1 MTTMQL
7 GSTQKTRGSVEIQL
21 PPAGGTILEGIRR
34 KDFLDRYALKDE
46 HGQAIE
52 HSPEQMWSRVAHAIA
67 AVEPSQEQRLQ
78 WEHRFYEL
86 LSEFRF
92 VPGGRIL
99 SGAGTGHHVTYYNC
113 FVIPSPE
120 DSRSGILDNLK
131 IMTEIMARAGGVGI
145 NLSTL
150 RPRGSYIK
158 TVNGTASGPCSWA
171 ELYSVATG
179 DVIQQGGSRRGALM
193 LMLNDD
199 HPDIEEFITV
209 KKNLTRIN
217 HANLSVCVS
226 DAFMA
231 AVKQDGE
238 WPLKWNGE
246 IKKTL
251 RARDLWNL
259 ICESAWT
266 SGEPGLVFIDRYN
279 NESNTWYYEKIISVN
294 PCGEQG
300 LPEWGV
306 CNLGAIN
313 LAAFVRGGDADAPGE
328 FDYQALAEHARVA
341 MRFLDNVV
349 DATEYFYDEN
359 AQAQLGTRRTG
370 LGTMGL
376 ADALIK
382 LHIPYGSDESIPVVE
397 RMYSAIR
404 DAAYDASADLAAEKG
419 PFPKFDG
426 PKYLQGR
433 FIQRL
438 PGEIQEKIAVQG
450 IRNAVLLT
458 QAPTGTTSLLA
469 GVSSGIEPVFDFAM
483 VRRDRTGE
491 HIMYHPLLQQWR
503 DAHLG
508 ATADEQPRWFVSAN
522 DLTPEEHVRV
532 QAMVQ
537 KYTDS
542 SISKTVNAPNDHTV
556 EAVQELYIKAYDY
569 GCKGVTYFRDGCR
582 EGVLS
587 HLEEKPKAESK
598 SDARP
603 ETKAASEP
611 AAAAAGMA
619 PRAPVYGSPS
629 ASPEVVQ
636 LGLSLHDTPE
646 PGAHLKPRPRAA
658 EGITY
663 RMPTP
668 LGTMFLTVTRNGGG
682 QPFEVFMQVGKAGSD
697 TAAVTEALGRLISL
711 ALRLPSPLSPA
722 ERLQEVVDQL
732 AGIGGGRQLGFGRNR
747 VRSLPDAVAQTL
759 AEFLGGMEV
768 VNAAAHD
775 GFAGTSRD
783 AVARSPEVGHVVH
796 LVEAPGRNGTTTK
809 MKADLCPECGDA
821 ALVYEEGCAK
831 CYSCGYAEC

>member
-1 MTTMQL
+1 MDAQHLHT
-7 GSTQKTRGSVEIQL
+7 
-21 PPAGGTILEGIRR
+21 GGTILEGIRQ
-34 KDFLDRYALKDE
+34 KVFTDRYALKDE
-46 HGQAIE
+46 SGQPIE
-52 HSPEQMWSRVAHAIA
+52 HYPEQMWERVARGIA
-67 AVEPSQEQRLQ
+67 SVEKTDELRRF
-78 WEHRFYEL
+78 WTERFYESL
-86 LSEFRF
+86 KDFRF

-99 SGAGTGHHVTYYNC
+99 SGAGTGHHVTFYNC

-120 DSRSGILDNLK
+120 DSRGGILDNLK

-145 NLSTL
+145 NLSSL
-150 RPRGSYIK
+150 RPKGSYIK

-226 DAFMA
+226 DAFME
-231 AVKQDGE
+231 AVKNDRSWE
-238 WPLKWNGE
+238 LKWQGE
-246 IKKTL
+246 VRKTL
-251 RARDLWNL
+251 RARGLWNL
-259 ICESAWT
+259 ICESAWA

-279 NESNTWYYEKIISVN
+279 KESNTWYYENIICVN

-306 CNLGAIN
+306 CNLGAMN
-313 LAAFVRGGDADAPGE
+313 LSAFVVGGDADMPGT
-328 FDYQALAEHARVA
+328 FDYAALAEHTRVA
-341 MRFLDNVV
+341 MRFLDDVV
-349 DATEYFYDEN
+349 DSTEYFFEEN
-359 AQAQLGTRRTG
+359 AKAQLSTRRTG

-382 LHIPYGSDESIPVVE
+382 LHLPYGSDESTAVVE
-397 RMYSAIR
+397 KIYQTIR
-404 DAAYDASADLAAEKG
+404 DSAYGASVDLASEKG
-419 PFPKFDG
+419 SFPMFDRE
-426 PKYLQGR
+426 KYLQGP

-438 PGEIQEKIAVQG
+438 PEPIQAKIAGQG

-491 HIMYHPLLQQWR
+491 HVLYHPLLQEWKDR
-503 DAHLG
+503 HPEA
-508 ATADEQPRWFVSAN
+508 AADQRPSWFVAAN
-522 DLTPEEHVRV
+522 DLTPEEHVRIQALV
-532 QAMVQ
+532 QR
-537 KYTDS
+537 YTDS
-542 SISKTVNAPNDHTV
+542 SISKTVNAPNNHTV
-556 EAVQELYIKAYDY
+556 EQVQELYIKAYDY

-587 HLEEKPKAESK
+587 HIEEPPKAEPKVEQS
-598 SDARP
+598 
-603 ETKAASEP
+603 AAPGSEQ
-611 AAAAAGMA
+611 
-619 PRAPVYGSPS
+619 RE
-629 ASPEVVQ
+629 ASPQPAQPLTLPANESATTEALQ
-636 LGLSLHDTPE
+636 LGLDLSVTPE
-646 PGAHLKPRPRAA
+646 PGHHLKPRPRAA

-711 ALRLPSPLSPA
+711 ALRIPSPLSPV
-722 ERLQEVVDQL
+722 ERLNEVVDQL
-732 AGIGGGRQLGFGRNR
+732 SGIGGGRQLGFGRNR

-759 AEFLGGMEV
+759 AEFLGGLEV
-768 VNAAAHD
+768 ANEAASAD
-775 GFAGTSRD
+775 FVD
-783 AVARSPEVGHVVH
+783 A
-796 LVEAPGRNGTTTK
+796 APGANPAHGTPINGAADPLLSGAMRTL
-809 MKADLCPECGDA
+809 KADLCPECGDA
-821 ALVYEEGCAK
+821 TLVYQEGCK
-831 CYSCGYAEC
+831 VCHGCGYSEC